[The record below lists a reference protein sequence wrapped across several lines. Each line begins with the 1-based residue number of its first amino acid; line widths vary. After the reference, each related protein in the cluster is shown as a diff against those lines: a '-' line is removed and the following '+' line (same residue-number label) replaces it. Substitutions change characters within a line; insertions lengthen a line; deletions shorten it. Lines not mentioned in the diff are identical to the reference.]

1 MSHCPLYTVI
11 SYCLYITSYI
21 YFGIFI
27 LHHLDTHN
35 CILYQIIKLINA
47 VGSLLCIG
55 ALLGS
60 LSAVFLMDAVGRK
73 VS

>member
-1 MSHCPLYTVI
+1 MGFSSSAAPALTSANSTFTI
-11 SYCLYITSYI
+11 SPDQATWM
-21 YFGIFI
+21 
-27 LHHLDTHN
+27 
-35 CILYQIIKLINA
+35 A
-47 VGSLLCIG
+47 SLLCIG

>member
-1 MSHCPLYTVI
+1 M
-11 SYCLYITSYI
+11 
-21 YFGIFI
+21 FGFGKIFFFNEGAVT
-27 LHHLDTHN
+27 LDPDQATWM
-35 CILYQIIKLINA
+35 A
-47 VGSLLCIG
+47 SLLCIG

>member
-1 MSHCPLYTVI
+1 MCVAFSSSAAPALI
-11 SYCLYITSYI
+11 SANSTFTISPDQATWM
-21 YFGIFI
+21 
-27 LHHLDTHN
+27 
-35 CILYQIIKLINA
+35 A
-47 VGSLLCIG
+47 SLLCIG

>member
-1 MSHCPLYTVI
+1 MT
-11 SYCLYITSYI
+11 
-21 YFGIFI
+21 
-27 LHHLDTHN
+27 LDPDQATWM
-35 CILYQIIKLINA
+35 A
-47 VGSLLCIG
+47 SLLCIG

>member
-1 MSHCPLYTVI
+1 MCVGFSSCAAPALTSANSTFTI
-11 SYCLYITSYI
+11 SPDQATWM
-21 YFGIFI
+21 
-27 LHHLDTHN
+27 
-35 CILYQIIKLINA
+35 A
-47 VGSLLCIG
+47 SLLCIG

>member
-1 MSHCPLYTVI
+1 MENDPVPTLFPDFLKKFFDEFPNQGAVT
-11 SYCLYITSYI
+11 
-21 YFGIFI
+21 
-27 LHHLDTHN
+27 LDPDQATWM
-35 CILYQIIKLINA
+35 A
-47 VGSLLCIG
+47 SLLCIG